1 MSSFFKSSGTSVTI
15 QNTIDTLITDAE
27 AAKIAAQTAATNAS
41 TSASLSS
48 TSANNSSTS
57 ATNSASSLS
66 SAQSAQGASET
77 ARDASVVAKNS
88 AETAATNS
96 GNSASTASTQASNAS
111 TSATNASN
119 SATTATTKASE
130 ASTSATNAAS
140 SASTASGHV
149 TTASTQASNASTS
162 ATNAASSAS
171 TATTK
176 ASEASTSATN
186 ASTSAST
193 ATTKASEASTSAT
206 NASTSA
212 STASTQATNAGNSA
226 TASANSATAAGNSA
240 TAASS
245 SASTAQTLST
255 SFNNIY
261 LGALSSAPSQDPD
274 GSALDEGDLYFDT
287 TQGELKV
294 YKSSGWAAAGS
305 TVNGTSARFHYDI
318 TGTPTSV
325 SGADA
330 AGNTLAYDAGFLD
343 VYVNG
348 VRMSTADITTTSGN
362 AVVFAEALS
371 ASDEVDIVAY
381 GTFVISQLNASNL
394 NSGTIPDARFPATLP
409 AISGANL
416 TNLPVDLTALSASNL
431 NSGTIP
437 SARVSGAY
445 TGITSVGTL
454 TGTLTAN
461 GGAVFNEASANVD
474 FRVEGNNDTHALF
487 VQGGSDHVGINNNS
501 PNSSFTGADN
511 LVIGGGSGHTGMTIL
526 SGTSSRSSIE
536 FSDGT
541 GSDATKTAGGIRYY
555 HDSNY
560 MRFNTNGGTERMR
573 IDSSG
578 RVGIGTSTIP
588 TADSTV
594 TVRKDGAANEFNI
607 LSGTSHASVINM
619 GDADDY
625 NIQRIKADN
634 SSNSLQFQT
643 NNAERMR
650 IDSSG
655 NVAIGG
661 QEGTSSIANQRLLLA
676 ATAQN
681 GIGYGLFIHN
691 DSYLAASARISLSP
705 RYTFSYNTSPYIE
718 SLSESTSAAAL
729 VFGATTGTTA
739 TERMRIDS
747 LGSLGIGNTV
757 MSSMST
763 DGNNLVVGSG
773 SGNEGITI
781 YSATNGT
788 SNIYFADGS
797 SGGDRYKGFLE
808 YAHSGDYLNIGTGGT
823 ANLRIHGNGTTAFGS
838 TANDARVGIHAD
850 SGTMVPLLVNST
862 KSGTGAGNL
871 VRWRRNNTNVGEI
884 EVTGSSTSYVTSSDY
899 RMKENVVT
907 EWDATTRLKQLK
919 PSRFNFIIDADTTV
933 DGFLAH
939 EVSSV
944 VPEAVSGTKDAVDA
958 DGNAVMQG
966 IDHSKLVPL
975 LVKTIQELEARIT
988 ALESA

>member
-240 TAASS
+240 TASAS

-255 SFNNIY
+255 SFNEKYRI
-261 LGALSSAPSQDPD
+261 ASSAPS
-274 GSALDEGDLYFDT
+274 SSLDVGDLYFDT

-330 AGNTLAYDAGFLD
+330 AGNTLAYDAGYVD

-431 NSGTIP
+431 TSGTIP

-445 TGITSVGTL
+445 TSITGTGALNSGSITSGFGAINNGASAITSTGVGTFGSL
-454 TGTLTAN
+454 DISGNIDVAGTTNLDVVDIDGAVDMASTLTVTGAAILNGGIDVAGDIILDADGEDIIFKDAGVEIGRFSNSGTNNFSIKSSAQDKDIFFKGNDGGATITALTLDMSDAGTAIFNHDIQLGDDGKANFGAGSDLQIYHDGSNSYIKNTLAN
-461 GGAVFNEASANVD
+461 GDLILDSAQNFYIKHSGETQIQAVNDGAVNLYHNGAVKLATASTGVNV
-474 FRVEGNNDTHALF
+474 T
-487 VQGGSDHVGINNNS
+487 
-501 PNSSFTGADN
+501 
-511 LVIGGGSGHTGMTIL
+511 
-526 SGTSSRSSIE
+526 
-536 FSDGT
+536 
-541 GSDATKTAGGIRYY
+541 GGIGL
-555 HDSNY
+555 
-560 MRFNTNGGTERMR
+560 GGT
-573 IDSSG
+573 
-578 RVGIGTSTIP
+578 
-588 TADSTV
+588 
-594 TVRKDGAANEFNI
+594 
-607 LSGTSHASVINM
+607 
-619 GDADDY
+619 
-625 NIQRIKADN
+625 
-634 SSNSLQFQT
+634 
-643 NNAERMR
+643 
-650 IDSSG
+650 
-655 NVAIGG
+655 
-661 QEGTSSIANQRLLLA
+661 
-676 ATAQN
+676 
-681 GIGYGLFIHN
+681 
-691 DSYLAASARISLSP
+691 
-705 RYTFSYNTSPYIE
+705 
-718 SLSESTSAAAL
+718 
-729 VFGATTGTTA
+729 
-739 TERMRIDS
+739 
-747 LGSLGIGNTV
+747 
-757 MSSMST
+757 
-763 DGNNLVVGSG
+763 
-773 SGNEGITI
+773 
-781 YSATNGT
+781 
-788 SNIYFADGS
+788 
-797 SGGDRYKGFLE
+797 
-808 YAHSGDYLNIGTGGT
+808 GT
-823 ANLRIHGNGTTAFGS
+823 ANILDDYEEGTWTPVVENGWGILNPTYS
-838 TANDARVGIHAD
+838 TNVGYY
-850 SGTMVPLLVNST
+850 T
-862 KSGTGAGNL
+862 KIGNL
-871 VRWRRNNTNVGEI
+871 VHITFKIVLNGGSTNGNPLLINVIPFASNQPVSNSGVYQTLEGFFTNASGNAENVFFKVGNINNTRVQSHRRTA
-884 EVTGSSTSYVTSSDY
+884 TGNTPFTG
-899 RMKENVVT
+899 T
-907 EWDATTRLKQLK
+907 DAGTA
-919 PSRFNFIIDADTTV
+919 FNCTF
-933 DGFLAH
+933 
-939 EVSSV
+939 
-944 VPEAVSGTKDAVDA
+944 SGTYRTD
-958 DGNAVMQG
+958 
-966 IDHSKLVPL
+966 L
-975 LVKTIQELEARIT
+975 
-988 ALESA
+988 